1 MMDTGIRAR
10 DQIKHLLKQ
19 ELECFSEILVETE
32 SYLSQF
38 DTYSLE
44 SIIDLLNMRQRKI
57 DFIKQ
62 LESELKNIGVIP
74 RDVNIKSL
82 QDSITELAKMLVVID
97 ARILDI
103 LQTVKAQYLN
113 AMSGMANR
121 QQKVGQM
128 TSNQG
133 NKPQLVDIIQE

>member
-1 MMDTGIRAR
+1 MMDAGVKVRN
-10 DQIKHLLKQ
+10 QLEHLLTQ

-32 SYLSQF
+32 SFLSQF

-62 LESELKNIGVIP
+62 LESELKSIKVMP

-82 QDSITELAKMLVVID
+82 QNNITELAQTLVVID

-113 AMSGMANR
+113 AMSGLVNR
-121 QQKVGQM
+121 QQKVGQIPS
-128 TSNQG
+128 TQG
-133 NKPQLVDIIQE
+133 NKPQIVDIIQE